1 MFLVQFIIR
10 LNNKVLITTVHHCIH
25 KSMKFYQSCFKAMM
39 DPGQSIILQSPYF
52 KFFSKKRPYDGVEGP
67 KIKGTWVAAHF
78 ALHLAIPC

>member
-1 MFLVQFIIR
+1 
-10 LNNKVLITTVHHCIH
+10 
-25 KSMKFYQSCFKAMM
+25 MM

-78 ALHLAIPC
+78 ALHLAIPCWTRQSQYISTYYLYDQLQYSYFYGSISQAV